1 MDIRANIASE
11 INEHHAS
18 ATAKAGEAIH
28 HAKEAGRLLLEV
40 KAAVPHGEFGKWLEQ
55 NITVSVRQAQRY
67 IAVAEGKPIP
77 IRALTSKYDTVS
89 HLPEPTDS
97 ERSLTDYIPEPTFLP
112 KPGRWMIATT
122 GDGSFHVVPSLE
134 HPGYFHISKLYTFPL
149 LGSAP
154 EFHIEPYEP
163 DSMYD
168 GTKSPV
174 LAYVVESTLQYM
186 GLAEPSKAAW
196 DMVEHQGMSR
206 PFGEPGPPHIQ
217 DMP

>member
-89 HLPEPTDS
+89 HLQEPQAVTDWPTPTWTPTPGHWHMAH
-97 ERSLTDYIPEPTFLP
+97 TDDAA
-112 KPGRWMIATT
+112 WW
-122 GDGSFHVVPSLE
+122 VVPSLE
-134 HPGYFHISKLYTFPL
+134 HPGHFHISKLHQLQT
-149 LGSAP
+149 P
-154 EFHIEPYEP
+154 EPATNEPEW
-163 DSMYD
+163 DGVSVFD
-168 GTKSPV
+168 GTKSPMK
-174 LAYVVESTLQYM
+174 AYAIEGMLQHFGM
-186 GLAEPSKAAW
+186 AKPSKVNWEVTEKA
-196 DMVEHQGMSR
+196 GLSR
-206 PFGEPGPPHIQ
+206 PFGEPEVPHIQ
-217 DMP
+217 EMS